1 MEPKIRISDFSYN
14 LPEDRIAKYPLP
26 NRDDSKI
33 LIFKNKQIN
42 ESKFSNLVELLPKES
57 LIIFNNTKVVPARLI
72 FRKDSGAY
80 IEVFCLEPYIP
91 EEYNTSFAASEACSW
106 LCIVG
111 NSKKWK
117 SGHVNFNS
125 HGDDKL
131 EEHQFKAKILKRIED
146 KFVIEFSWSSGIPFS
161 QLMETCGK
169 VPIPPYLKREA
180 EDSDT
185 ERYQTLYAQYRGSVA
200 APTAGLHFTNI
211 VINKIEQ
218 KGIIK
223 SEVCLHVGAGTFL
236 PVKSEFIKDHNMHSE
251 PFSVSKDLLI
261 KLLNLG
267 DKKVIAIGTT
277 STRCLES
284 LYYLGVQCIESGS
297 PSIVGQ
303 WEPYDKEYHYTLKDS
318 LEAIL
323 KWMERTD
330 VTRLDTK
337 TSIIIVTP
345 FKFRIVDILI
355 TNFHQPQSTL
365 LLLISAFVGDEWA
378 RIYDY
383 ALNNEFRFLS
393 YGDSSILFRSTGI

>member
-1 MEPKIRISDFSYN
+1 VEPKIRISDFSYN

>member
-1 MEPKIRISDFSYN
+1 VEPKIRISDFSYN

-330 VTRLDTK
+330 ITRLDTK

>member
-393 YGDSSILFRSTGI
+393 YGDSSILFISTGI

>member
-330 VTRLDTK
+330 ITRLDTK

>member
-42 ESKFSNLVELLPKES
+42 ESKFSNLAELLPKES
-57 LIIFNNTKVVPARLI
+57 LLIFNNTKVVPARLI

-106 LCIVG
+106 VCIVG

-330 VTRLDTK
+330 ITRLDTK

>member
-42 ESKFSNLVELLPKES
+42 ESIFSNLVELLPKES

-180 EDSDT
+180 ENSDT

-330 VTRLDTK
+330 ITRLDTK

>member
-1 MEPKIRISDFSYN
+1 VEPKIRISDFSYN

-261 KLLNLG
+261 TLLNLG

-323 KWMERTD
+323 KWMERTGI
-330 VTRLDTK
+330 TRLDTK

>member
-1 MEPKIRISDFSYN
+1 VEPKIRISDFSYN

-297 PSIVGQ
+297 PSIVEQ

-330 VTRLDTK
+330 ITRLDTK

>member
-106 LCIVG
+106 VCIVG

-323 KWMERTD
+323 KWMERTGI
-330 VTRLDTK
+330 TRLDTK

>member
-72 FRKDSGAY
+72 FRKDSEAY

>member
-218 KGIIK
+218 NGIIK

>member
-1 MEPKIRISDFSYN
+1 VEPKIRISDFSYN

-33 LIFKNKQIN
+33 LIFKDKQIN

-330 VTRLDTK
+330 ITRLDTK
-337 TSIIIVTP
+337 TSIIIVAP

>member
-261 KLLNLG
+261 TLLNLG

-330 VTRLDTK
+330 ITRLDTK

>member
-42 ESKFSNLVELLPKES
+42 ESKFSNLAELLPKES